1 MSWRILFTF
10 VIQVLDGN
18 YSSTKHINY
27 IQEMI
32 SYGHITRTEVNI
44 REIIYSDLVTK
55 LLSKSGLKYISYP
68 RFISCALEVLLGS
81 GGDKNSEGFKLPADM
96 EPQTNPVTDPSRT
109 DAKYQADQTQSA
121 RLRMKWIKKFMMKM
135 YLRLEKTWMKILRSK
150 KNTKCVSAANEEL
163 TGAKH
168 KLMLLV
174 ILNGDSP
181 VPTRLVKGVAQPV
194 ALTNVEQKLARKNE
208 LKARGTLLMALPD
221 KHQ

>member
-1 MSWRILFTF
+1 MSLSTLPKLTKG
-10 VIQVLDGN
+10 VLVLDGN

-135 YLRLEKTWMKILRSK
+135 YLRLEKTWMKILRLMK
-150 KNTKCVSAANEEL
+150 KNISLHQTQMSLN
-163 TGAKH
+163 H
-168 KLMLLV
+168 LML
-174 ILNGDSP
+174 
-181 VPTRLVKGVAQPV
+181 K
-194 ALTNVEQKLARKNE
+194 KLKNQT
-208 LKARGTLLMALPD
+208 LTLLVLTSRNMTTFYHSL
-221 KHQ
+221 KEN